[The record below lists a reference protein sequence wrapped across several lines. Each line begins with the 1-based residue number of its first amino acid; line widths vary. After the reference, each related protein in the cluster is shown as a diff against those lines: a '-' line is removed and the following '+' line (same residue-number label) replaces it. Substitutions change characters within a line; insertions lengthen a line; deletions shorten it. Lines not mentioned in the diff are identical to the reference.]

1 VGEHRDHRPVP
12 QGRTPVGAPQQADL
26 IAAGRGRPVL
36 VEGAVDAIAVNLA
49 GHIGLA
55 AGATRLTTHHA
66 TALEQVLGATGGPLL
81 LAYDN
86 DAAGQDAT
94 ARAADLLSGLDAG
107 VAELP
112 TGLDPADV
120 LVATGPADCAAPW
133 P

>member
-1 VGEHRDHRPVP
+1 
-12 QGRTPVGAPQQADL
+12 
-26 IAAGRGRPVL
+26 
-36 VEGAVDAIAVNLA
+36 
-49 GHIGLA
+49 
-55 AGATRLTTHHA
+55 
-66 TALEQVLGATGGPLL
+66 VLGATGGPLL

-86 DAAGQDAT
+86 DSAGQDAHRPRR
-94 ARAADLLSGLDAG
+94 AR